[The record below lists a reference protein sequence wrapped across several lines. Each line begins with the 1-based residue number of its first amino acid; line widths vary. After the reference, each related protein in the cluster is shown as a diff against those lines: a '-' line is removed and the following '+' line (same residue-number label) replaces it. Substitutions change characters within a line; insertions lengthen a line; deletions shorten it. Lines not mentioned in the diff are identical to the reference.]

1 MITRVDKLERI
12 KGAYIVLVDELFFV
26 DEFKGHNDLSK
37 DDEHVSD
44 DHVRCVRQGGILQSS
59 RNLCGG
65 DDLIL
70 CVLRVKVV
78 SQTDCDQTSND
89 QQDSRPF
96 DPTDFL
102 GQENSE
108 S

>member
-44 DHVRCVRQGGILQSS
+44 DHVRCVRPGWILQSPHTW
-59 RNLCGG
+59 CGG
-65 DDLIL
+65 GGF
-70 CVLRVKVV
+70 LREKLVIK
-78 SQTDCDQTSND
+78 TDCDETGND
-89 QQDSRPF
+89 GQDSSPF
-96 DPTDFL
+96 GHADFL
-102 GQENSE
+102 SQEDSE